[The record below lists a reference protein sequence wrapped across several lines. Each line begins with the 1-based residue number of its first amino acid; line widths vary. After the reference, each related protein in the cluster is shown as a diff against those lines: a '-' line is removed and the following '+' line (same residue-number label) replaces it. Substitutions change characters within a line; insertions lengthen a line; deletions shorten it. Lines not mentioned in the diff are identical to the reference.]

1 MLYCRVTRLEKAERS
16 CYNKVIYLRKGE
28 IMKSQRGSMAVI
40 ALVMMLFLLIVG
52 VAWLPMLASENKT
65 AQTDWEE
72 QQAWYAAEAGFV
84 RAKTELNNSKDGS
97 DWKWLAKSNSKN
109 DLSAALIS
117 LSDDVLTGT
126 KQAAYAVY
134 ISPELANT
142 ETPAAATE
150 YTITA
155 VGQVNGIQKILK
167 RVVTT
172 AASKTDIILLGLV
185 QAGGTVTVE
194 NSNYNIAGDVYAS
207 QKIIDKTGNQKPT
220 KNGNYVSTYQSTIA
234 TKIPDSVFLQSN
246 YANLTTITPTGQ
258 WNAINIR
265 TSGNYLMNW
274 PLAFNWGYLL
284 TSTSDVTL
292 FVHSANPIT
301 FYTTNGIKGPTDTT
315 KPPLTII
322 FDNDVIFSGG
332 PVTGNVRILAKGA
345 IDYEVNGSGNDRI
358 MIASNGYLQLGREMV
373 YGLLSSNDS
382 IKLKNSCP
390 RFVGQ
395 VIAKNNVD
403 IETGNVIFNDI
414 VSKTTGFI
422 WPTGMQ

>member
-1 MLYCRVTRLEKAERS
+1 MR
-16 CYNKVIYLRKGE
+16 
-28 IMKSQRGSMAVI
+28 SQRGSMAVV
-40 ALVMMLFLLIVG
+40 ALVMMLFLLIAG
-52 VAWLPMLASENKT
+52 FAWLPMLAHENKT
-65 AQTDWEE
+65 AQNDWEE

-84 RAKTELNNSKDGS
+84 RAKTELNNSTDGG
-97 DWKWLAKSNSKN
+97 DWSWLAKSASKA
-109 DLSAALIS
+109 DLNAAMRSIV
-117 LSDDVLTGT
+117 DDILTGT
-126 KQAAYAVY
+126 KQAKYAVY
-134 ISPELANT
+134 ISPELSSTDAPT
-142 ETPAAATE
+142 AATE
-150 YTITA
+150 YSITA
-155 VGQVNGIQKILK
+155 VGQVNGMQKILK
-167 RVVTT
+167 KTVTT
-172 AASKTDIILLGLV
+172 AASNTGIQLSGLI

-207 QKIIDKTGNQKPT
+207 QKIIDNTGNQNPT

-265 TSGNYLMNW
+265 TSGNYLINW
-274 PLAFNWGYLL
+274 PLDFNWGYLL

-292 FVHSANPIT
+292 FVHSAKPIT
-301 FYTTNGIKGPTDTT
+301 FYTTNGIVGPTDTT

-332 PVTGNVRILAKGA
+332 PVTGNVRILVKGA
-345 IDYEVNGSGNDRI
+345 IDYEVNGSKKDNDII
-358 MIASNGYLQLGREMV
+358 MVASNGKLQVGREMV

-382 IKLKNSCP
+382 ILLKNSCP
-390 RFVGQ
+390 KFVGQ
-395 VIAKNNVD
+395 IIAKNNVV
-403 IETGNVIFNDI
+403 IQTGNVTYSDI